1 MMRNMMLVLMMA
13 LLLVLL
19 RVKMAV
25 FMTPLTMLVLM
36 VMRLMSRWAL
46 AYVAKAVI
54 VLYVI
59 RSCTNRSLSAR
70 LCLMLFWAA
79 LRPVTDL
86 GLGTV
91 WQVAPLCFLKGT
103 TSRLASPCKAATKA
117 MCEQLPRCMKTPPVQ
132 TRRAGTWFSFALPK
146 RAQGC
151 ILT

>member
-1 MMRNMMLVLMMA
+1 MR
-13 LLLVLL
+13 LLVLL

-36 VMRLMSRWAL
+36 VMRLMGHQNHHRDNNIVSSVMKTAIFTLSHTKSSTIIRTNVMRRIIVNRWAL
-46 AYVAKAVI
+46 AYVATAVI

-91 WQVAPLCFLKGT
+91 WQVAPLPFLKGT
-103 TSRLASPCKAATKA
+103 TYIQIGLA
-117 MCEQLPRCMKTPPVQ
+117 L
-132 TRRAGTWFSFALPK
+132 
-146 RAQGC
+146 
-151 ILT
+151 